1 MNTNTNT
8 EAKINVRKVSDE
20 KLDAIIK
27 RTKYAS
33 QGVAIGGAAA
43 DQDLYYTAW
52 RELGRR
58 MGFEE

>member
-1 MNTNTNT
+1 MNPNT
-8 EAKINVRKVSDE
+8 ETKINVSKVSDDGLYE
-20 KLDAIIK
+20 IIE

-33 QGVAIGGAAA
+33 KGIAIGGAAA
-43 DQDLYYTAW
+43 DQDLYYAAW